1 MLNEL
6 VLEIALDE
14 KAVYVSKEVLNF
26 GDLQAEFDRDLNSYF
41 VDWKVVLERLIAIE
55 VGRVALAAGSIGR
68 FELVNDSLDRCENQL
83 FHVDFKELLPT
94 VFCIW

>member
-41 VDWKVVLERLIAIE
+41 VD
-55 VGRVALAAGSIGR
+55 
-68 FELVNDSLDRCENQL
+68 
-83 FHVDFKELLPT
+83 
-94 VFCIW
+94 